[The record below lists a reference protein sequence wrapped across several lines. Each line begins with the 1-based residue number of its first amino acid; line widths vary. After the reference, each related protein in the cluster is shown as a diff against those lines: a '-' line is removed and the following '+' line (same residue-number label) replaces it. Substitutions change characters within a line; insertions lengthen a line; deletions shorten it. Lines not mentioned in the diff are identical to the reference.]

1 MKRIILFFAML
12 LSITAFAQKP
22 QIDTVLAMDITWF
35 NGKTPEQI
43 IARFGTP
50 KEMDLTASNY
60 PADYTLI
67 YEDFIVQLFESPEGS
82 RCGHLDCF
90 STSSPYFSVL
100 SDIFPGGIHV
110 GGKIS
115 DLRDFDFATY
125 ANINRGNAKHNL
137 TATNYKCGYGEYP
150 EHYTIYSED
159 SKSILIDAENGVIMS
174 WVIFYN
180 DIAEY
185 KPETN
190 EVTIPMVAQ

>member
-1 MKRIILFFAML
+1 MKRIILLLALL
-12 LSITAFAQKP
+12 LSVTAFAQQP
-22 QIDTVLAMDITWF
+22 REATFLAMDITWF
-35 NGKTPEQI
+35 EGKTPEQI

-60 PADYTLI
+60 PVDYTLND
-67 YEDFIVQLFESPEGS
+67 EDFIVQLFESPEGS

-100 SDIFPGGIHV
+100 SNIFPGGIHV

-115 DLRDFDFATY
+115 DLRDFDFAAHAQT
-125 ANINRGNAKHNL
+125 NRGNAKHNL
-137 TATNYKCGYGEYP
+137 TSTNQKCGYGEYP

-159 SKSILIDAENGVIMS
+159 SKSILIDAKNGVIKS

-185 KPETN
+185 KPEIT
-190 EVTIPMVAQ
+190 EATIPMVAQ

>member
-1 MKRIILFFAML
+1 ML

-50 KEMDLTASNY
+50 KEMDLTASSY
-60 PADYTLI
+60 PVDYTLI
-67 YEDFIVQLFESPEGS
+67 YKDFIVQLFESPEGS
-82 RCGHLDCF
+82 RRGHLDCF
-90 STSSPYFSVL
+90 STSSSYFSVL

-115 DLRDFDFATY
+115 DLRDFDFAAHAQT
-125 ANINRGNAKHNL
+125 NRGNAKHNL
-137 TATNYKCGYGEYP
+137 TSTNQKCGYGEYP

-159 SKSILIDAENGVIMS
+159 SKSILIDAKNGVIKS

-185 KPETN
+185 KPKTT

>member
-1 MKRIILFFAML
+1 MKRIVLIITLLF
-12 LSITAFAQKP
+12 SITTFAQKP

-35 NGKTPEQI
+35 EGKTPEQI

-60 PADYTLI
+60 PVDYTLI

-90 STSSPYFSVL
+90 STSSPNFSVL

-115 DLRDFDFATY
+115 DLRDFDFAAHAQT
-125 ANINRGNAKHNL
+125 NRGNAKHNL
-137 TATNYKCGYGEYP
+137 TSTNQKCGYGEYP

-159 SKSILIDAENGVIMS
+159 SKSILLDAENGVIMS

-185 KPETN
+185 KPKTT